1 VTQQPMD
8 IDKEIYCG
16 FGLSIKEK
24 VPEVVTD

>member
-1 VTQQPMD
+1 MD

-16 FGLSIKEK
+16 FGLSVKEK